1 MTTTKPS
8 FASDY
13 LEGAHPAI
21 IQRLVETNLEQTVG
35 YGLDPYS
42 ESAREKIRAA

>member
-1 MTTTKPS
+1 MQIENRLS

-21 IQRLVETNLEQTVG
+21 LQRLVETNLVK
-35 YGLDPYS
+35 
-42 ESAREKIRAA
+42 SAG